1 MGIFAGQGIS
11 SGLIGGVG
19 GSTASKTGGI
29 RNQPA
34 VIYDCLSEGPI
45 EGLVSGPNSIII
57 DGNPAAGKNVAQYF
71 QIFRSPNVAYN
82 STTKVVTDQ
91 GGGNMFADVTSAQGE
106 RTIQVVAAK
115 KRATNA
121 STTAGDT
128 IITTGSAFFADGD
141 QTNFNLNQFPQFIRV
156 EGAGVDGTEFVG
168 TIQEF
173 INTTAVRVT
182 SAPPTSVSNK
192 NVSIDLVD
200 TVASYSGSTATLTNG
215 GGVTTSA
222 TAANLSPPTRVSG
235 EPSVYNFN
243 NFGWAFL
250 PGTRNQQYLST
261 PKGVGSASSA
271 HNIGTK
277 LDQTD
282 LTGIGYPTNSQ
293 LGVDLDISPN
303 RSGEAGITRVASTGM
318 NIADPGEVDH
328 VRVTFEHAGMFS
340 TKLKNGTT
348 RKGFAEYR
356 IVFSYK
362 VDSEQEFTDNEVVV
376 FGRKTLSSNTSDYY
390 ANTRFK
396 SSTDGLITAVHD
408 GTKSPFQSTVAFDI
422 SKYQPFVD
430 YKIEIQRVSPV
441 NQKENGWQQTNS
453 GQVKSIENI
462 ITDKLKYPYTSY
474 AAIVVDAEDFQSIPK
489 RAYDIRGLKVQVP
502 TNYFPRDEIHD
513 ETGARRAQAS
523 YTRNVTTGADT
534 GSSVDW
540 DGNFRGDKNTFD
552 ATSPNYNPVWTNNPV
567 WIFMD
572 LLVNPRYGLGKFIN
586 EDFDF
591 TQIDK
596 YTMFNLAKYCDELVP
611 DGKGGTEPRFTTNL
625 YIQKGED
632 ALKLLKQL
640 STTIRGMLIWHNGQV
655 TLNGNREKG
664 AVYTFS
670 KANVIEGL
678 FKYSGSSKR
687 FRTNEIK
694 VSWNDPENSFKQAS
708 EIVTDDNEIA
718 RTGRVISKAI
728 TAFGCTSQGQAHRLG
743 KWHLL
748 TEKLEKEVV
757 SFKTGINGGAL
768 RVGDVILIQDS
779 DDSGIQLAG
788 RVTTAVASTTTIIRP
803 DRDLSSTLN
812 GTDNFDLHLIYPSG
826 GAYLGQPTATINSTV
841 FREGDLVLN
850 HANGTAITTQAS
862 ASQLKDDAGAFVQV
876 NWSENQ
882 RVETKAISAFN
893 ASSVTVSSAFSAA
906 PDGEVMYAISGQT
919 AQGASVA
926 GSSKEY
932 IITNIKESGKDLQYE
947 ISAAEYD
954 RKKFSEIDRG
964 WVIPDIPDVMR
975 PPKRDEA
982 VPVPRNLAVFVS
994 PDSDGGDASESDP
1007 GVTGH
1012 KAVINWVHPISTRT
1026 DSDGNTIQDRY
1037 EHLSGYDIE
1046 HDVPLYDKEIRP
1058 NGFVREEIRNNTTN
1072 TFTVR
1077 NIQIGEEYRVRIRT
1091 VNTQGVT
1098 SEFIQ
1103 TKFAFTGEQQTPRTA
1118 VTFGEGLN
1126 NSIMKGGTLST
1137 GMSINTS
1144 TGLVSFDSSTYS
1156 FTPPSDAATINIA
1169 SGNTNFTQ
1177 QTFGSLSDGQTG
1189 FLLYD
1194 YDGNLA
1200 RGATRTDPLRPLIV
1214 GTDNVATSNVSSEK
1228 YRFSFLKRL
1237 GQSNDDIVQ
1246 ASGTIS
1252 ADQFSSKI
1260 TGSSTAFTTDFKVGD
1275 VVILDAAGTT
1285 RFFSRVSFIDSDT
1298 QMFIE
1303 SGSDRAYSGVNIFR
1317 QALRFDKQKDA
1328 VIAEVTNTGGTFSLT
1343 NFASGNKGA
1352 DGADGATGA
1361 DGKKSVVSYVYHQAS
1376 SSSAPSTPSATNY
1389 NISTNSFTGLT
1400 SGWSTTPP
1408 TYAAANANK
1417 YWYSYFR
1424 ATEDTAGGNT
1434 ASGSNLVFQA
1444 SQQGIGFSG
1453 LVTFTSNDLTDGS
1466 STYNPATV
1474 VNSGT
1479 TTIDGGKITANTITA
1494 SQINAGE
1501 IALDSDLVSG
1511 TLPATA
1517 GGTGLTSVATLL
1529 NSNVTPASIGAHPT
1543 STTIPTALSDL
1554 SGTLAASAG
1563 GTGLTSISTLL
1574 NSNVTASSIGLSN
1587 VSNLDAGGQVAAA
1600 FAADTSISAGRI
1612 QLGSALVIT
1621 DSTSTSVTASSIDLD
1636 AASTLGPRIVI
1647 ADSS

>member
-1 MGIFAGQGIS
+1 MSGTGVS
-11 SGLIGGVG
+11 SGLIGGRG
-19 GSTASKTGGI
+19 GANIVDGGNGI
-29 RNQPA
+29 RNQTA

-45 EGLVSGPNSIII
+45 EGLVNGPNSIII
-57 DGNPAAGKNVAQYF
+57 DGNPAAGKNASQYF

-82 STTKVVTDQ
+82 ATTKVVTDQ
-91 GGGNMFADVTSAQGE
+91 GGGNMFANLTTAQGS

-115 KRATNA
+115 KRATDA

-128 IITTGSAFFADGD
+128 IISTGSAFFAEGD
-141 QTNFNLNQFPQFIRV
+141 KTNLNLDQFPQFIRI
-156 EGAGVDGTEFVG
+156 EGAGHDGAEYTG
-168 TIQEF
+168 IITQF
-173 INTTAVRVT
+173 INTTAVRVD
-182 SAPPTSVSNK
+182 SAPATTVSNK
-192 NVSIDLVD
+192 KISIDLVD
-200 TVASYSGSTATLTNG
+200 TVASFSGATATLSTG
-215 GGVTTSA
+215 GGITTSA
-222 TAANLSPPTRVSG
+222 TPAAISPPATNPG
-235 EPSVYNFN
+235 DPTNYNFN
-243 NFGWAFL
+243 NFGWAFV
-250 PGTRNQQYLST
+250 PGTRTQAYLPT
-261 PKGVGSASSA
+261 PRGVGSASIA
-271 HNIGTK
+271 HNVNQK

-282 LTGIGYPTNSQ
+282 LTGIGYPTNTQ
-293 LGVDLDISPN
+293 LGIDTDVSPD
-303 RSGEAGITRVASTGM
+303 RSGEAGISRTASSGM
-318 NIADPGEVDH
+318 SIADPGEVDH
-328 VRVTFEHAGMFS
+328 IRVTFEHAGMFS
-340 TKLKNGTT
+340 TKKKNGTT
-348 RKGFAEYR
+348 QHGFAEYR

-362 VDSEQEFTDNEVVV
+362 TDSSDSFSNNEVVV
-376 FGRKTLSSNTSDYY
+376 FGRQSLSSDTSRYY

-396 SSTDGLITAVHD
+396 DDKFTGVITSVND
-408 GTKSPFQSTVAFDI
+408 GTKSPFQSTVSFDI
-422 SKYQPFVD
+422 SKYQPFTD

-453 GQVKSIENI
+453 GLVKSIENL

-474 AAIVVDAEDFQSIPK
+474 MAVVVDAEDFNSIPK
-489 RAYDIRGLKVQVP
+489 RQYEIRGLKIQVP

-513 ETGARRAQAS
+513 NTGARRASAS
-523 YTRNVTTGADT
+523 YTRNTTTGVDT
-534 GSSVDW
+534 GSDVDW

-552 ATSPNYNPVWTNNPV
+552 VTSPNYNTVYCNNPV
-567 WIFMD
+567 WVFMD
-572 LLVNPRYGLGKFIN
+572 LLVNPRYGLGKFLN

-591 TQIDK
+591 SQIDK
-596 YTMFNLAKYCDELVP
+596 YTMYNLAKYCDELVP
-611 DGKGGTEPRFTTNL
+611 DGKGGTEPRFTANL

-640 STTIRGMLIWHNGQV
+640 STTIRGMLIWSNGQV

-670 KANVIEGL
+670 KGNVIDGT
-678 FKYSGSSKR
+678 FNYSGSSKR

-694 VSWNDPENSFKQAS
+694 VSWNDPENSFKQAV

-718 RTGRVISKAI
+718 RTGRVVSKAI

-743 KWHLL
+743 RWHLL

-757 SFKTGINGGAL
+757 TFKTGINAGAL
-768 RVGDVILIQDS
+768 RVGDVVLIQDA
-779 DDSGIQLAG
+779 DDTNIQMAG
-788 RVTTAVASTTTIIRP
+788 RVTSSSASSTTVIKT

-812 GTDNFDLHLIYPSG
+812 GTDNFDLHLIYPNS

-841 FREGDLVLN
+841 FREGDLILN
-850 HANGTAITTQAS
+850 HANGTAISTQAS
-862 ASQLKDDAGAFVQV
+862 ASQLKDDTGAFVQV

-882 RVETKAISAFN
+882 RVETKPISAFN
-893 ASSVTVSSAFSAA
+893 STSVTVSSAFSSA
-906 PDGEVMYAISGQT
+906 PDAEVMYAITGQQAT
-919 AQGASVA
+919 GAAVT
-926 GSSKEY
+926 GSAKEY
-932 IITNIKESGKDLQYE
+932 IITNIKESGKEMHFE
-947 ISAAEYD
+947 ITAAEYD
-954 RKKFSEIDRG
+954 RNKFAEVDRG
-964 WVIPDIPDVMR
+964 WVIPDIPDVLR

-982 VPVPRNLAVFVS
+982 VPAPRNLVVYVS
-994 PDSDGGDASESDP
+994 PDTDGGDSSDLDP
-1007 GVTGH
+1007 GVTGY
-1012 KAVINWVHPISTRT
+1012 KAVINWVHPTSTRT
-1026 DSDGNTIQDRY
+1026 DQDGNTIEDVY
-1037 EHLSGYDIE
+1037 EHLAGYDIE
-1046 HDVPLYDKEIRP
+1046 HDVPQYDKDVLP
-1058 NGFVREEIRNNTTN
+1058 NGFVRELIRNNTTSS
-1072 TFTVR
+1072 FTIK

-1091 VNTQGVT
+1091 RNTNGVT

-1103 TKFAFTGEQQTPRTA
+1103 TKFAFTGDQQTPRTA
-1118 VTFGEGLN
+1118 LTIGEGLN
-1126 NSIMKGGTLST
+1126 NSIMKGGILST
-1137 GMSINTS
+1137 GMSINSS
-1144 TGLVSFDSSTYS
+1144 TGVVTFDSSTYS
-1156 FTPPSDAATINIA
+1156 FTPPSDANTINIA

-1177 QTFGSLSDGQTG
+1177 QTFGSLSDGEKG

-1200 RGATRTDPLRPLIV
+1200 RGATRTDPLRTLIV

-1252 ADQFSSKI
+1252 ADQFSSTI

-1275 VVILDAAGTT
+1275 VIILDAAGTT
-1285 RFFSRVSFIDSDT
+1285 RFFSTVTFIESDTKLFIDSA
-1298 QMFIE
+1298 
-1303 SGSDRAYSGVNIFR
+1303 SDRAYSGVNVFR

-1328 VIAEVTNTGGTFSLT
+1328 VIAEVVNTGGTFSLT
-1343 NFASGNKGA
+1343 NFASGNKGD
-1352 DGADGATGA
+1352 DGADGSPGS

-1494 SQINAGE
+1494 SQINAGA

-1517 GGTGLTSVATLL
+1517 GGTGLTSVASLL

-1543 STTIPTALSDL
+1543 STTIPTALSEL

-1621 DSTSTSVTASSIDLD
+1621 DSTSTAVTSSSIDLD

>member
-1 MGIFAGQGIS
+1 MAGTGVS

-19 GSTASKTGGI
+19 GSSGI
-29 RNQPA
+29 RNQTA
-34 VIYDCLSEGPI
+34 VVYDCLSEGPI
-45 EGLVSGPNSIII
+45 EGLVDGPHSIII
-57 DGNPAAGKNVAQYF
+57 DGNPAAGKKASQYF

-91 GGGNMFADVTSAQGE
+91 GGGNMFANLTTTQGT

-115 KRATNA
+115 KRATDA
-121 STTAGDT
+121 TTVAGDT
-128 IITTGSAFFADGD
+128 IITTGSAFFASDD
-141 QTNFNLNQFPQFIRV
+141 KTDLNLNQFPQYVRI
-156 EGAGVDGTEFVG
+156 EGAGIDGAEYTG
-168 TIQEF
+168 TITQF
-173 INTTAVRVT
+173 INTTAVRVA
-182 SAPPTSVSNK
+182 SAPATAVSNK
-192 NVSIDLVD
+192 KISIDLVD
-200 TVASYSGSTATLTNG
+200 TVASFSGATATLSTG
-215 GGVTTSA
+215 GGITTSA
-222 TAANLSPPTRVSG
+222 TAASISPPVTSAG
-235 EPSVYNFN
+235 NPTNYNFN

-250 PGTRNQQYLST
+250 PGTRTQPYLPT
-261 PKGVGSASSA
+261 PKGTGSASIA
-271 HNIGTK
+271 HNIGQK

-293 LGVDLDISPN
+293 LGIDTDVSPN
-303 RSGEAGITRVASTGM
+303 RSGEAGISRVASSGM

-328 VRVTFEHAGMFS
+328 IRVTLEHPGMFS
-340 TKLKNGTT
+340 TKKKNGTT
-348 RKGFAEYR
+348 RAGFAEYR

-362 VDSEQEFTDNEVVV
+362 TDSTDQFTNNEVVV
-376 FGRKTLSSNTSDYY
+376 FGRQTLSSDVSRYH

-396 SSTDGLITAVHD
+396 DAQTGIITSIYD
-408 GTKSPFQSTVAFDI
+408 GTKSPFQSTIAFDI

-430 YKIEIQRVSPV
+430 YKIEVQRVSPV

-474 AAIVVDAEDFQSIPK
+474 AAIVVDAEDFSSVPK
-489 RAYDIRGLKVQVP
+489 RAYDIRGLKIQVP

-513 ETGARRAQAS
+513 NTGARRAAAS
-523 YTRNVTTGADT
+523 YTRNLTTGADT
-534 GSSVDW
+534 GADVDW

-552 ATSPNYNPVWTNNPV
+552 ATSPNYNTVYCNNPV
-567 WIFMD
+567 WVFMD
-572 LLVNPRYGLGKFIN
+572 LLTNPRYGLGKFLN
-586 EDFDF
+586 EEFDF
-591 TQIDK
+591 SQIDK
-596 YTMFNLAKYCDELVP
+596 YTMYNLAKYCDELVP

-632 ALKLLKQL
+632 ALKLLKQFA
-640 STTIRGMLIWHNGQV
+640 TTIRGMLIWQNGQV

-670 KANVIEGL
+670 KANVLDGT
-678 FKYSGSSKR
+678 FNYSGSSKR
-687 FRTNEIK
+687 FRTNEVK
-694 VSWNDPENSFKQAS
+694 VSWNDPENQFKQAV
-708 EIVTDDNEIA
+708 EVVTDDNEIA
-718 RTGRVISKAI
+718 KTGRVISKAI

-748 TEKLEKEVV
+748 TEKLEKETVN
-757 SFKTGINGGAL
+757 FKTGINGGAL
-768 RVGDVILIQDS
+768 RVGDVILVQDADETDIQM
-779 DDSGIQLAG
+779 AG
-788 RVTTAVASTTTIIRP
+788 RITTAVASTTTVIRP

-812 GTDNFDLHLIYPSG
+812 TDDNFDLHLIYPSG

-841 FREGDLVLN
+841 FREGDLILN
-850 HANGTAITTQAS
+850 HANGSAITTQAS

-882 RVETKAISAFN
+882 RVETKAISSFN

-906 PDGEVMYAISGQT
+906 PDGEVIYAVSGQT
-919 AQGASVA
+919 AQGADVT
-926 GSSKEY
+926 GSAKEY
-932 IITNIKESGKDLQYE
+932 IIVNIKEDGKEMNFQ
-947 ISAAEYD
+947 ITAAEYD

-975 PPKRDEA
+975 APKRDEE
-982 VPVPRNLAVFVS
+982 VPSPRNLVVFVS
-994 PDSDGGDASESDP
+994 PDSDGGDASEADP
-1007 GVTGH
+1007 GVTGY
-1012 KAVINWVHPISTRT
+1012 KAVVNWVHPISVRT
-1026 DSDGNTIQDRY
+1026 DQDGNTIQDKY
-1037 EHLSGYDIE
+1037 EHLAGYDIE
-1046 HDVPLYDKEIRP
+1046 HDVPQYDKEIRP
-1058 NGFVREEIRNNTTN
+1058 NGFVREAIRNNTTSS
-1072 TFTVR
+1072 FTIR

-1091 VNTQGVT
+1091 VNTQAVT

-1103 TKFAFTGEQQTPRTA
+1103 TKFAFTGDQQTPRTA
-1118 VTFGEGLN
+1118 LTIGEGLN

-1137 GMSINTS
+1137 GMSINSS
-1144 TGLVSFDSSTYS
+1144 TGVVTFDSSTYS
-1156 FTPPSDAATINIA
+1156 FTPPSDADTINIA

-1177 QTFGSLSDGQTG
+1177 QTFGSLSDGEKG

-1200 RGATRTDPLRPLIV
+1200 RGATRTDPLRPLVI

-1252 ADQFSSKI
+1252 ADQFSSTI

-1275 VVILDAAGTT
+1275 VIILDDAGTT
-1285 RFFSRVSFIDSDT
+1285 RFFSTVTFIESDTTLFIDSA
-1298 QMFIE
+1298 
-1303 SGSDRAYSGVNIFR
+1303 SDRSYSGVNVFR

-1328 VIAEVTNTGGTFSLT
+1328 VIAEVVNTGGTFSLT
-1343 NFASGNKGA
+1343 NFASGNKGD

-1453 LVTFTSNDLTDGS
+1453 LVTFTSDDLTDGS

-1479 TTIDGGKITANTITA
+1479 TTIDGGKITANSITA
-1494 SQINAGE
+1494 SQINAGA
-1501 IALDSDLVSG
+1501 IALDSNLVSG
-1511 TLPATA
+1511 TLPASA

-1529 NSNVTPASIGAHPT
+1529 NSNVTPESIGAHPT
-1543 STTIPTALSDL
+1543 STTIPTALSEL

-1600 FAADTSISAGRI
+1600 FAADTSITAGRI

-1621 DSTSTSVTASSIDLD
+1621 DSTSTSVSSSSIDLD
-1636 AASTLGPRIVI
+1636 AASTLGPRIII
-1647 ADSS
+1647 ADGS